1 MPDYFD
7 LTHTL
12 RDGMPVFT
20 GDPATLLT
28 AVTNITRDG
37 FSNYRLDTGMHTGTH
52 IDAPFHMLPD
62 GARICDIAPERFFG
76 RGRLIDARGCSVV
89 GPELLNG
96 AEIAPGDIV
105 LLRTGH
111 STRFGD
117 PRYFLDYP
125 EVSEGF
131 ARALV
136 DAGVAMLGLDT
147 PSPDRAPYLVHKLLL
162 GNGIPIIE
170 NLAGLDALAH
180 AGAFEVIAL
189 PAKFDTDAAP
199 ARVIARIR

>member
-1 MPDYFD
+1 MPDYID
-7 LTHTL
+7 LTLTI

-28 AVTNITRDG
+28 PVANIAQDG
-37 FSNYRLDTGMHTGTH
+37 FSNHRLDTGMHTGTH

-62 GARICDIAPERFFG
+62 GARICDIAPERFIG
-76 RGRLIDARGCSVV
+76 RGRLIDARGCSVA

-96 AEIAPGDIV
+96 AEIARGDIV
-105 LLRTGH
+105 LLLTGH
-111 STRFGD
+111 SARFGT
-117 PRYFLDYP
+117 PGYFLDYP
-125 EVSEGF
+125 EVGEGF
-131 ARALV
+131 ASALV
-136 DAGVAMLGLDT
+136 EAGVAMLGLDT

-170 NLAGLDALAH
+170 NLTGLDALVK

-189 PAKFDTDAAP
+189 PVKLDADAAP